1 MGKQFYG
8 RARNNLLVVKNGI
21 IETIMQGILQIKK
34 ILQDTLQNL
43 TNSEWF
49 ALPR

>member
-1 MGKQFYG
+1 MEKQFYG
-8 RARNNLLVVKNGI
+8 QVDDNLLVVKNGI

>member
-8 RARNNLLVVKNGI
+8 QVSNNLLVVKNGI

-43 TNSEWF
+43 TNSEWS

>member
-43 TNSEWF
+43 TN
-49 ALPR
+49 

>member
-8 RARNNLLVVKNGI
+8 QARNNLLVVKNGI
-21 IETIMQGILQIKK
+21 IETIMQGILQINK